1 MCQHTATLLSA
12 ILFLMAML
20 GLVKTWLGPD
30 LAVLNLGDLMHA
42 VTYRTYG
49 DPSVLSVDDVAE
61 PHAGPGQIRIRA
73 AAASV
78 NPVDW
83 KFRYG
88 YMAEFIPL
96 RFPAIPGNDAAG
108 GVDELG
114 DGVEGVSVGD
124 QVFGTTMLGG
134 TAQNVVLSAWAPIPA
149 SMTVEQAA
157 GAGFAGIAAV
167 RGLDILDL
175 SAGQTLLIEG
185 AAGGVGTIASQ
196 VAVAR
201 GLTVIGT
208 AREAN
213 HDYLRSL
220 GVIPTTYGGGLPER
234 VAALVPNG
242 VDGALDNAGSGS
254 LVDLIAI
261 AGAPNR
267 VATLVDLSAP
277 AVGAH
282 LVDAT
287 SGNPSA
293 ALQEIA
299 DLAADGKLTV
309 TIMEAFPMERIA
321 DAHELSQSGHVRGK
335 LVITI

>member
-1 MCQHTATLLSA
+1 MR
-12 ILFLMAML
+12 
-20 GLVKTWLGPD
+20 
-30 LAVLNLGDLMHA
+30 AV
-42 VTYRTYG
+42 VYRSYG
-49 DPSVLSVDDVAE
+49 DPSVLSVEDVEE

-88 YMAEFIPL
+88 YMAEFIQL
-96 RFPAIPGNDAAG
+96 QFPAIPGNDAAG
-108 GVDELG
+108 AVDELG
-114 DGVEGVSVGD
+114 EGVAGMSLGD
-124 QVFGTTMLGG
+124 RVFGTTMLGA
-134 TAQNVVLSAWAPIPA
+134 TAENVVLSSWAPIPVA
-149 SMTVEQAA
+149 LTEEQAA

-167 RGLDILDL
+167 RGLEVLDL

-185 AAGGVGTIASQ
+185 AAGGVGTLASQ
-196 VAVAR
+196 LAVAR

-208 AREAN
+208 ASEGN
-213 HDYLRSL
+213 HHYLRSL
-220 GVIPTTYGGGLPER
+220 GVVPTTYGEGLARR
-234 VAALVPNG
+234 VAALAPSG

-261 AGAPNR
+261 AGAPNH

-282 LVDAT
+282 LVDAS

-299 DLAADGKLTV
+299 NLAADGNLTIP
-309 TIMEAFPMERIA
+309 IMETFPMERIA
-321 DAHELSQSGHVRGK
+321 EAHELSQGGHVRGK
-335 LVITI
+335 LIIKL